1 MKASV
6 AINPGTPASEISDE
20 LGEAVDMIL
29 VMTVWPGA
37 GGQKFMKECMPK
49 VAELRARFPH
59 LDIEV
64 DGGVAPK
71 TIHYCAEAGANV
83 IVAGTAVFAA
93 ESPRDVIAF
102 LRNQCTAAQEQILAE
117 REQLIYDPN
126 ADVID
131 DEDEEGGGLNGSRRG
146 SGSVSRRASMANSD
160 GRRSG
165 AATPVGSRPSCLL
178 IFPDD

>member
-1 MKASV
+1 MHAKGKSSGRWECLG
-6 AINPGTPASEISDE
+6 ISPADP
-20 LGEAVDMIL
+20 LFIL
-29 VMTVWPGA
+29 S
-37 GGQKFMKECMPK
+37 Q

-59 LDIEV
+59 VNIEV

-93 ESPRDVIAF
+93 DSPRDVIAF
-102 LRNQCTAAQEQILAE
+102 LRNQCTAAQERILAE

-126 ADVID
+126 ADVVEDD
-131 DEDEEGGGLNGSRRG
+131 DEFEKRREE
-146 SGSVSRRASMANSD
+146 AME

-165 AATPVGSRPSCLL
+165 ATTPVGSKPRAYLKHLDRRRSSATSGKSGKFGADLGMTL
-178 IFPDD
+178 KA